1 MSVGSEVPSAGESQ
15 PANPSKSAWD
25 VRPFMILPWEGR
37 TRASLCCMRETQFS
51 EPGACDHYHT
61 AMWPVKGQQSA
72 VPGSGCPWG
81 VSFPGQGLGL
91 ASLWSKEQQRH
102 PGQRTSVLLALA
114 KKRWKAGKGAP
125 QKSAGGGVGLTS
137 MACCLSVQG

>member
-1 MSVGSEVPSAGESQ
+1 
-15 PANPSKSAWD
+15 
-25 VRPFMILPWEGR
+25 
-37 TRASLCCMRETQFS
+37 MRETQFS

-114 KKRWKAGKGAP
+114 KKRWKAGKGAA
-125 QKSAGGGVGLTS
+125 QKSAGGGGLAS
-137 MACCLSVQG
+137 RAWPAVSARLMAMEVQQKEDGGLVRG